1 MDRWNKFSD
10 RLQTVAY
17 WVLRVVGVCIFFP
30 LIYYSLRY
38 SQYMLPGMAE
48 ISKERRDV
56 LWHHLLA
63 LVLVAVA
70 VLLLKRAGNR
80 LSQRARLWIERLFL
94 IFSALWAV
102 GWGFWWINGVDRI
115 PEGDQA
121 IVYGA
126 ASYFLEGDF
135 SFLSGT
141 TAHLGMYPHQ
151 LGLISLIELLFLVV
165 GTYNYFACE
174 VISVFFAAGIT
185 CLGYLLLKELKA
197 PFEFRILYFP
207 LIMNCIP
214 LICYTSWVYG
224 DIPSIFFTMLATY
237 CMIRYENCR
246 KWYFLLGMTAAVTMA
261 MLVRKN
267 SMIFIVALCILSVLY
282 VIKKRDWKVLAAMF
296 LAIAIPFLSYQ
307 GIYKIYEI
315 QSGYRHIKGFSI
327 NSWIAMG
334 TQENQGMCG
343 WYNNM
348 PKDVLYSL
356 SGDLDAT
363 RDAMNDILRER
374 FTVFRQ
380 DPGYAVEFYKKK
392 ILSQWNAPL
401 YESIFFST
409 HYLGEDKPAPGSLL
423 DRIYQGEE
431 SFFRLFAV
439 ADSMQ
444 FLIYLGILFYFIFA
458 VRKESPIME
467 YLLPV
472 TLIGGFFFSILWEA
486 KARYILVYY
495 ITMYPLA
502 VIGYYRML
510 ESVGRFWLTW
520 KKRRHP

>member
-17 WVLRVVGVCIFFP
+17 WVLRVVGVGIFFP

-48 ISKERRDV
+48 ISKERQDV
-56 LWHHLLA
+56 LWHHLSA
-63 LVLVAVA
+63 LVLVAA
-70 VLLLKRAGNR
+70 VIWILKWLENR
-80 LSQRARLWIERLFL
+80 LSQRTKLWIERGFL
-94 IFSALWAV
+94 LFSALWII
-102 GWGFWWINGVDRI
+102 GWGLWWITGVDRI

-121 IVYGA
+121 FVYGG
-126 ASYFLEGDF
+126 ASYFLEGNF
-135 SFLSGT
+135 SFLSPIGYC
-141 TAHLGMYPHQ
+141 GMYPHQ
-151 LGLISLIELLFLVV
+151 LGLIALMELLFLVV
-165 GTYNYFACE
+165 GSYNYFAFELLC
-174 VISVFFAAGIT
+174 VISAAGIAV
-185 CLGYLLLKELKA
+185 LGYLLLRELKT
-197 PFEFRILYFP
+197 PFAFRILYFL
-207 LIMNCIP
+207 LIVNCIP

-224 DIPSIFFTMLATY
+224 DIPSIFFVILAS
-237 CMIRYENCR
+237 CFMIRYENRR
-246 KWYFLLGMTAAVTMA
+246 KWYSLIGMAASVTMA
-261 MLVRKN
+261 LLVRKN
-267 SMIFIVALCILSVLY
+267 SMIYLVALCILTVLY
-282 VIKKRDWKVLAAMF
+282 VLKKRDWRVLAAML
-296 LAIAIPFLSYQ
+296 LAIALPFLCYQ
-307 GIYKIYEI
+307 GIYKVYEI
-315 QSGYRHIKGFSI
+315 QSGYSHSKGFSI

-348 PKDVLYSL
+348 PKEVFYSL

-363 RDAMNDILRER
+363 REAMNDILRER
-374 FTVFRQ
+374 FTVFWQ

-401 YESIFFST
+401 YQCIYFSS
-409 HYLGEDKPAPGSLL
+409 HYNGEDKPMKDSLL
-423 DRIYQGEE
+423 DRIYQGQED
-431 SFFRLFAV
+431 FFRLFNV

-486 KARYILVYY
+486 KARYIFVYY
-495 ITMYPLA
+495 VTMYPLA
-502 VIGYYRML
+502 VICYYRML
-510 ESVGRFWLTW
+510 ESVGRFWLIW